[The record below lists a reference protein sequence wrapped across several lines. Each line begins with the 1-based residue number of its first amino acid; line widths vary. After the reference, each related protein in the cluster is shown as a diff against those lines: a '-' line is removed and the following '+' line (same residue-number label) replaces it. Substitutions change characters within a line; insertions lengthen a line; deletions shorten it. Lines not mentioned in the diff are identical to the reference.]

1 MISLVVKP
9 AANAMKISLIYSL
22 LLLYPVFGQGES
34 NSDPYSFSGVRQS
47 KSPAVQINPDELT
60 VIELQKLISGDNAP
74 VVNPAASPE
83 IKSQSQAP
91 LSGACARFSASI

>member
-47 KSPAVQINPDELT
+47 KPPAVQINPDELT